1 MDVFNAWGAYL
12 SKCTAVSCK
21 YRSTAAYFGGFS
33 YRRACKKNTG
43 RQTSVC
49 MLVKSLSAKNT
60 CRGKISRRV
69 YRPKGTYSKKVLNME
84 IRSAE
89 KNDAESIADI
99 IKRHFEEDYM
109 GFASFD
115 EKYIKEKMKR
125 KIIARTKSD
134 NSDAI
139 KFFENNEFNQEGY
152 FKEHYRK
159 GIDVVQLC
167 RFL

>member
-1 MDVFNAWGAYL
+1 
-12 SKCTAVSCK
+12 
-21 YRSTAAYFGGFS
+21 
-33 YRRACKKNTG
+33 
-43 RQTSVC
+43 
-49 MLVKSLSAKNT
+49 
-60 CRGKISRRV
+60 
-69 YRPKGTYSKKVLNME
+69 ME

-115 EKYIKEKMKR
+115 EKYIKEKMKKDKFFVADDDGIVGCLRISFVDIDLAEIRALCVDKDFRKKGIAQMLFDKFLEFMKEKKMR

-134 NSDAI
+134 NNDAI
-139 KFFENNEFNQEGY
+139 KFFENNGFNQEGY
-152 FKEHYRK
+152 FKEHYRQ